1 MTFQTGWLLVKCGFN
16 GLGNGLG
23 GFSKHRYNQIMATTK
38 RLVIYGICDEHGEL
52 VKSQGRSTHKPKDF
66 DHSLIASGHGP
77 LLGGF
82 DLIET
87 TTVTTSVEHYY
98 R

>member
-1 MTFQTGWLLVKCGFN
+1 MCAESWQRQGHDASIYSNIFL
-16 GLGNGLG
+16 
-23 GFSKHRYNQIMATTK
+23 HYIDRYHAD
-38 RLVIYGICDEHGEL
+38 VICDEHGEL
-52 VKSQGRSTHKPKDF
+52 VRSQGRSTHKPEDF
-66 DHSLIASGHGP
+66 DPSSKASGHGP

-87 TTVTTSVEHYY
+87 TTVITSIEHYY